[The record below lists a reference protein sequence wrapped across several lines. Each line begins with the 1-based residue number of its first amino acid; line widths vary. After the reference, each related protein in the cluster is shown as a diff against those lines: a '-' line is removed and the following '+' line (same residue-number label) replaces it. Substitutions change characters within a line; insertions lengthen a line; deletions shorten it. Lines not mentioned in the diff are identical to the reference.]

1 MSGAIND
8 AHGQGANSDN
18 SALAWCSDISEIIV
32 QAGVL
37 TNRFRAQWR
46 FAATALPNYLPWFLP
61 QPIILDDSHQCVNAV
76 PYAVGRM
83 VRGFGHG

>member
-1 MSGAIND
+1 MFGAIND
-8 AHGQGANSDN
+8 AHGQGANLDN

-37 TNRFRAQWR
+37 TNRCRVQWW
-46 FAATALPNYLPWFLP
+46 FAATVLPNYLPYFLP
-61 QPIILDDSHQCVNAV
+61 QPIISDGSHQCVNAA
-76 PYAVGRM
+76 PYAVGRL